1 VAAKIGEVDAKIASL
16 RRVREELARVLG
28 CACDSLDRCTCGAAY
43 LALRGRDPERRAGEL
58 LHVTNGESAGN
69 TLRQTGLG
77 GAVLCWNDVL
87 YEGPPEP
94 RAARA
99 EFLSACGW
107 GPRREILHS
116 LERRDELL
124 ARAEHVV
131 LWFEH
136 DLYDQLQLLQI
147 LATGATG
154 LRELVDPGVFLGPL
168 EADALE
174 ALWPTRREVS
184 TEVLDLARAGW
195 KAFTAPEPT
204 AIEAFLERDT
214 SALPHLAAA
223 LRRLL
228 EELPDVRTGL
238 GRGER
243 QLLEPLLEGPRRPH
257 ELFLA
262 NQEAEEAAFE
272 GDAWAW
278 RRLAGLQPLVSE
290 LPPPP
295 PLGDTRRFTST
306 TVELTAEGR
315 AVLAG
320 EADRVELLGIDRRL
334 GGTHV
339 TTENAWRWDPVS
351 RCCVAPR

>member
-1 VAAKIGEVDAKIASL
+1 
-16 RRVREELARVLG
+16 
-28 CACDSLDRCTCGAAY
+28 
-43 LALRGRDPERRAGEL
+43 
-58 LHVTNGESAGN
+58 
-69 TLRQTGLG
+69 
-77 GAVLCWNDVL
+77 
-87 YEGPPEP
+87 
-94 RAARA
+94 
-99 EFLSACGW
+99 
-107 GPRREILHS
+107 
-116 LERRDELL
+116 
-124 ARAEHVV
+124 
-131 LWFEH
+131 
-136 DLYDQLQLLQI
+136 LQI

-195 KAFTAPEPT
+195 KAITAPEPT